1 MCADVCC
8 RVLTSVGSESS
19 LTVCPQA
26 FATSSTRKDTSA
38 ATASA
43 DTAASKASKA
53 SQVGPE
59 SVDGLLDSPQENRE
73 KADARESSAETDP
86 AGDRLTPTGGE
97 HAAERERRDADDSRK
112 RGSAGERGGGGGGGG
127 GEGVVGGEQTVC
139 PGEFSGLS
147 YIDKLSHYHPRNTIK
162 TAGRYVF
169 LLFIKKG
176 EGGKV
181 ELSPEALKR
190 HMCDLN
196 RLECAYSRFKSSSR
210 SNF

>member
-1 MCADVCC
+1 
-8 RVLTSVGSESS
+8 VLTSVGSESS

-53 SQVGPE
+53 SQVDPE

-73 KADARESSAETDP
+73 RADARQRSDEADT
-86 AGDRLTPTGGE
+86 AGDRDTPTGG
-97 HAAERERRDADDSRK
+97 HAAERERRDADDSRQ
-112 RGSAGERGGGGGGGG
+112 RGSGGERGGGGGGG
-127 GEGVVGGEQTVC
+127 GEGVVGGGGEQTVLS
-139 PGEFSGLS
+139 GEFSGLS

-162 TAGRYVF
+162 TAGRYVS

-176 EGGKV
+176 GGQKSNC
-181 ELSPEALKR
+181 LLKP
-190 HMCDLN
+190 
-196 RLECAYSRFKSSSR
+196 
-210 SNF
+210 